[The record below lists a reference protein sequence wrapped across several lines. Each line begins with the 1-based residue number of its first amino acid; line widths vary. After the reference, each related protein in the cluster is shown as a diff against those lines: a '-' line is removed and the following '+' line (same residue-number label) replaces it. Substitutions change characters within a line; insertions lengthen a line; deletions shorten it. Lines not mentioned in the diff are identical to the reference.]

1 MIFCDQP
8 PTPAFPVTAN
18 TTIRSNNNASNCN
31 NYNTNNRN
39 NNNNWRPSSVPRQG
53 GNSPRPSRPY
63 LGRCQA
69 CGVQGNSAQ
78 KCPSFRVIA
87 NNPMQQNAQ
96 QSQWRPFA
104 NATYTTNQHSD
115 AWLMDSAASH
125 HVTTDLNNMAAHMP
139 YVGSDGIVVGNGAN
153 LPITH
158 TGSLSLQTPSKNF
171 NLNDVRYAPS
181 MQKNLISVNRFC
193 KTNNASVEFFP
204 NMFQV
209 KDLPTGTPVLTA
221 PVNGNLY
228 EWPTN
233 DSHTPLAFSAVSSS
247 SSD

>member
-1 MIFCDQP
+1 
-8 PTPAFPVTAN
+8 
-18 TTIRSNNNASNCN
+18 
-31 NYNTNNRN
+31 
-39 NNNNWRPSSVPRQG
+39 
-53 GNSPRPSRPY
+53 
-63 LGRCQA
+63 
-69 CGVQGNSAQ
+69 
-78 KCPSFRVIA
+78 
-87 NNPMQQNAQ
+87 MQQNAQ

-171 NLNDVRYAPS
+171 NLNDVLYAPS